1 MKVYATQEI
10 RNIGIVGHGQAGK
23 TSLVAAMLFVAGA
36 VNRLGRVA
44 DGSAPTD
51 IDEVEIARKLSIQAT
66 PAYAEWKG
74 HKINILDTPGASAFI
89 HEARSALRACDTAL
103 FVIDAVGGIGVSTEK
118 AWAYADEFQLPRA
131 IVINKMD
138 NERADF
144 KGTLASINE
153 VFGRSAV
160 ALQLPIG
167 SEKNFR
173 GVVDLVR
180 MKAYTFE
187 NDGSGK
193 MAEGDIPGD
202 LQSEASAAR
211 EALIEMVAEGN
222 DALLEKFFDQGTLP
236 DEDILPGIKSAVLER
251 RLAPVFATS
260 AFTNMGTQTLLD
272 SIVNYLPSPSDFGSV
287 TGRASTEADA
297 SEVTRKIS
305 DAEPY
310 SALVFRTIVEQFG
323 KITLFKIYSGVIK
336 ADATVFNITKGNPER
351 LGPLHVIMGNKMEK
365 IPEAHAGD
373 IVAVTKLKETETGD
387 TFADKATP
395 IVYEPVRFPEPAINF
410 AIVPK
415 SRNDEDKLSA
425 ALTKMLEE
433 DKALRYTRDAQTKEF
448 LLSGSG
454 QLHVEAAVEK
464 LKRRYGVEVELHT
477 PKVPYK
483 ETIKARVEVQGR
495 HKKQTGGRGQFGD
508 CKCVFEP
515 LPRGS
520 GFEFVDK
527 IFGGSVPANFRPAI
541 EKGIVDA
548 AAIGTL
554 AGYQVV
560 DFRVEL
566 IDGSYHPVDSDELS
580 FKLAG
585 RKAFRGAME
594 KAKPILLEPVMNI
607 EVVAPQEFS
616 GDLMGDLNSRRGR
629 IQGMDTRGNQ
639 QVIKAQVPLSEM
651 LNYQPTLNSIT
662 GARGSYSMEF
672 SHYDEVPAQAAQK
685 IIAEAQAEGRV
696 RVAEED

>member
-23 TSLVAAMLFVAGA
+23 TSLVAGMLFDAGA
-36 VNRLGRVA
+36 VSRLGRVM
-44 DGSAPTD
+44 DGTAPTD
-51 IDEVEIARKLSIQAT
+51 LDEVEIARKMSLQAT

-74 HKINILDTPGASAFI
+74 CKINIIDTPGASAFI
-89 HEARSALRACDTAL
+89 HEARGVLRVCDTAL

-118 AWAYADEFQLPRA
+118 AWAYADEFKLPRA
-131 IVINKMD
+131 IVLNKMD

-144 KGTLASINE
+144 KSALASINE
-153 VFGRSAV
+153 IFGRGAIPF
-160 ALQLPIG
+160 QLPIG
-167 SEKNFR
+167 VEKHFR

-193 MAEGDIPGD
+193 MTEGDIPSE
-202 LQSEASAAR
+202 LQADATAAR

-222 DALLEKFFDQGTLP
+222 DALLEKFFEEGTLP
-236 DEDILPGIKSAVLER
+236 DEDLLPGIKLAILER
-251 RLAPVFATS
+251 RLIPVLAAAAVPNIS
-260 AFTNMGTQTLLD
+260 IQPLMDA
-272 SIVNYLPSPSDFGSV
+272 IVNYLPSPGDIGSV
-287 TGRASTEADA
+287 TGRTSTEPGTE
-297 SEVTRKIS
+297 EVTRKIS
-305 DAEPY
+305 DNEPY
-310 SALVFRTIVEQFG
+310 SAFVFRTNAEQFG
-323 KITLFKIYSGVIK
+323 RITLFKIYSGVIK
-336 ADATVFNITKGNPER
+336 ADATVFNITKGAQER
-351 LGPLHVIMGNKMEK
+351 LGPLHVIQGNKMEK
-365 IPEAHAGD
+365 IAEAHAGD
-373 IVAVTKLKETETGD
+373 IVAVTKLKETSTGD

-395 IVYEPVRFPEPAINF
+395 IVYEPVHFPEPAISF
-410 AIVPK
+410 AIAPK
-415 SRNDEDKLSA
+415 SRQDEDKLSS
-425 ALTKMLEE
+425 ALGKMLEE
-433 DKALRYTRDAQTKEF
+433 DQALRYTRDAQTKEF

-454 QLHVEAAVEK
+454 QLHVEAAVDK
-464 LKRRYGVEVELHT
+464 LKRRYGVEVELHP

-527 IFGGSVPANFRPAI
+527 IFGGSVPQQFRPAI
-541 EKGIVDA
+541 EKGIVEA
-548 AAIGTL
+548 SENGML
-554 AGYQVV
+554 AGYKVV

-566 IDGSYHPVDSDELS
+566 IDGSYHAVDSDELS

-594 KAKPILLEPVMNI
+594 KAKPILLEPIMNI

-672 SHYDEVPAQAAQK
+672 SHYDEVPAQIAQK

-696 RVAEED
+696 RAAEED

>member
-23 TSLVAAMLFVAGA
+23 TSLVAAMLFTSGA
-36 VNRLGRVA
+36 VNRLGRVSE
-44 DGSAPTD
+44 GTAPTD
-51 IDEVEIARKLSIQAT
+51 IDEVEIARKMSIQAT
-66 PAYAEWKG
+66 PAYADWKG
-74 HKINILDTPGASAFI
+74 NKINIIDTPGASAFI
-89 HEARSALRACDTAL
+89 HEARFALRACDTAV

-118 AWAYADEFQLPRA
+118 AWSYADEFKLPRA

-138 NERADF
+138 QERADF
-144 KGTLASINE
+144 QGTISSIVE
-153 VFGRSAV
+153 VFGRGAV
-160 ALQLPIG
+160 AFQLPMG
-167 SEKNFR
+167 SDKGFK

-193 MAEGDIPGD
+193 MSEADIPGD
-202 LQSEASAAR
+202 FQADAQSAR

-222 DALLEKFFDQGTLP
+222 DTLLEKFFEHGTLG
-236 DEDILPGIKSAVLER
+236 DEDLLPGIKSAIIEK
-251 RLAPVFATS
+251 RLVPVFAT
-260 AFTNMGTQTLLD
+260 AALPNVATQPLLD
-272 SIVNYLPSPSDFGSV
+272 SIVNYLPSPGDFGTV
-287 TGRASTEADA
+287 TGRASNEPGAE
-297 SEVTRKIS
+297 EVTRKIS
-305 DAEPY
+305 DSEPY

-323 KITLFKIYSGVIK
+323 RITLFKIYSGVIK
-336 ADATVFNITKGNPER
+336 ADATVYNITKGAQER
-351 LGPLHVIMGNKMEK
+351 LGPLHVIQGNKMEK
-365 IPEAHAGD
+365 ITEAHAGD
-373 IVAVTKLKETETGD
+373 IVAVTKLKETSTGD

-395 IVYEPVRFPEPAINF
+395 IYYEPVHFPEPAISF
-410 AIVPK
+410 AIAPK
-415 SRNDEDKLSA
+415 SRQDEDKLST
-425 ALTKMLEE
+425 ALAKMLEE
-433 DKALRYTRDAQTKEF
+433 DQALRYSRDAQTKEF

-454 QLHVEAAVEK
+454 QLHIEAAVEK

-483 ETIKARVEVQGR
+483 ETIKSRVEVQGR

-515 LPRGS
+515 LPRGG

-527 IFGGSVPANFRPAI
+527 IFGGSVPQQFRPAI
-541 EKGIVDA
+541 EKGIVDGSA
-548 AAIGTL
+548 SGTL
-554 AGYQVV
+554 AGYPVV

-566 IDGSYHPVDSDELS
+566 IDGSFHPVDSDELS

-585 RKAFRGAME
+585 RKAYRSAME
-594 KAKPILLEPVMNI
+594 KARPILLEPIMNV
-607 EVVAPQEFS
+607 EVIAPQEFS

-651 LNYQPTLNSIT
+651 LNYPPTLNSIT
-662 GARGSYSMEF
+662 GARGTYSMEF
-672 SHYDEVPAQAAQK
+672 SHYDEVPAQIAQK
-685 IIAEAQAEGRV
+685 IIAEAQAEGRI
-696 RVAEED
+696 RAAEEE